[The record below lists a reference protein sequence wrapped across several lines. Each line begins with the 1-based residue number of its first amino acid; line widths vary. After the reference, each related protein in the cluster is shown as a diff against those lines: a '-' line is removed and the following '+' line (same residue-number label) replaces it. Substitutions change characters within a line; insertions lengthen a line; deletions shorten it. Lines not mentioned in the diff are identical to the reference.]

1 MGKITDYPKVTTLKS
16 DNVFLLDGPDG
27 TKLITTERMLAYFSS
42 ESGLSGALVDIS
54 NILKPENHRN
64 IFRGKN
70 LGTVVTDA
78 QKKAIQDGTFDDLF
92 IGDYWTINGTVY
104 RIADMDYFLRCGDT
118 DFTKHHLVLVPD
130 TNMYSAKMNEENVTT
145 GGYTGSK
152 MYTENLE
159 QAKTKIATD
168 FGSLV
173 LTHREYL
180 TNAVSNGAPS
190 GGAWFDS
197 TVELM
202 NEIMVYGTHVYAAM
216 GTGSSVPNK
225 YTVGKTQMALFRLM
239 PKFIS
244 NRQWFWLRDVVS
256 AASFACVGSYGY
268 ADYSSATGSGG
279 VRPEFIIG

>member
-104 RIADMDYFLRCGDT
+104 RIADMDYFLRCGR
-118 DFTKHHLVLVPD
+118 
-130 TNMYSAKMNEENVTT
+130 
-145 GGYTGSK
+145 
-152 MYTENLE
+152 
-159 QAKTKIATD
+159 
-168 FGSLV
+168 
-173 LTHREYL
+173 HRFY
-180 TNAVSNGAPS
+180 
-190 GGAWFDS
+190 
-197 TVELM
+197 
-202 NEIMVYGTHVYAAM
+202 
-216 GTGSSVPNK
+216 
-225 YTVGKTQMALFRLM
+225 
-239 PKFIS
+239 
-244 NRQWFWLRDVVS
+244 
-256 AASFACVGSYGY
+256 
-268 ADYSSATGSGG
+268 
-279 VRPEFIIG
+279 

>member
-1 MGKITDYPKVTTLKS
+1 MNKSDYP
-16 DNVFLLDGPDG
+16 
-27 TKLITTERMLAYFSS
+27 
-42 ESGLSGALVDIS
+42 
-54 NILKPENHRN
+54 
-64 IFRGKN
+64 
-70 LGTVVTDA
+70 
-78 QKKAIQDGTFDDLF
+78 
-92 IGDYWTINGTVY
+92 
-104 RIADMDYFLRCGDT
+104 
-118 DFTKHHLVLVPD
+118 
-130 TNMYSAKMNEENVTT
+130 

-256 AASFACVGSYGY
+256 AAHFANVSLNGLANCNY
-268 ADYSSATGSGG
+268 AANSSG